1 MLSVAPAPNYAASH
15 HLYVSFT
22 RPDGALEV
30 DEFTADGDSV
40 PLSNRRPLLAVP
52 HPKSANHNAG
62 QLQFGPDG
70 YLYISTGD
78 GGGAGDI
85 DGNAQNLGSLSGKIL
100 RIDTRPSGQPALH
113 DPAGQSVPGRAPPRD
128 LGLRVPEPVALL
140 VRPPDRALLIGD
152 VGQGERE
159 EVDYRTQPDPARG
172 ENFGWDC
179 REGLIAYTEPGTACA
194 GRPASDFVDPI
205 YDYSHDGGGCAIV
218 GGYVVRDP
226 SLGDLD
232 GRYLFSDNCDGT
244 IRSLVPGQP
253 FASDA
258 RSEGLSVSGPS
269 SFGEDSCGR
278 IYVAAL
284 GGGGTVSRLDGD
296 SPASCATGG
305 GGPGAQTPP
314 SCGGKRATRVVGAGT
329 LDQGL
334 TGRRRDRRR
343 LPQQQDQVRSR
354 RRPDLCARWPRQDPR
369 PVGATTGSAAAMA
382 RTPASAGRGADR
394 TRSC

>member
-1 MLSVAPAPNYAASH
+1 M
-15 HLYVSFT
+15 
-22 RPDGALEV
+22 
-30 DEFTADGDSV
+30 
-40 PLSNRRPLLAVP
+40 
-52 HPKSANHNAG
+52 
-62 QLQFGPDG
+62 
-70 YLYISTGD
+70 
-78 GGGAGDI
+78 
-85 DGNAQNLGSLSGKIL
+85 
-100 RIDTRPSGQPALH
+100 
-113 DPAGQSVPGRAPPRD
+113 
-128 LGLRVPEPVALL
+128 ALL
-140 VRPPDRALLIGD
+140 VRPPHRDLLIGD
-152 VGQGERE
+152 VGQSERE

-179 REGLIAYTEPGTACA
+179 REGLIAYTEPGAACA
-194 GRPASDFVDPI
+194 GRPAPDFVDPI

-296 SPASCATGG
+296 APASCATGG

-314 SCGGKRATRVVGAGT
+314 SCRGKRATRVSGRARSIKGSPGDDVIVADSRDNRIRSGAGDD
-329 LDQGL
+329 LICALG
-334 TGRRRDRRR
+334 GRDRIKAGRGDDR
-343 LPQQQDQVRSR
+343 IRGGHGK
-354 RRPDLCARWPRQDPR
+354 DLC
-369 PVGATTGSAAAMA
+369 VGG
-382 RTPASAGRGADR
+382 PGADR